1 MTVYLDTSA
10 LVGLH
15 LDGPARAV
23 VLSALDTD
31 PDWCSSGLTLME
43 SLALE
48 VHGHPRISRSN
59 RSSRTFAHVVTVPS
73 ATRPSARRGAIN
85 APDATSDER

>member
-23 VLSALDTD
+23 VL
-31 PDWCSSGLTLME
+31 
-43 SLALE
+43 
-48 VHGHPRISRSN
+48 
-59 RSSRTFAHVVTVPS
+59 
-73 ATRPSARRGAIN
+73 ATRSTATPTGA
-85 APDATSDER
+85 AAG